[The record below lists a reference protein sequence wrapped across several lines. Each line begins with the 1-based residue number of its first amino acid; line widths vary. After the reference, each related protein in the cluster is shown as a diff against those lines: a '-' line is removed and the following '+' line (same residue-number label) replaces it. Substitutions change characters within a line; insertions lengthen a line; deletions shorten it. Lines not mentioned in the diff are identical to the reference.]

1 MAVSAADLEGF
12 TLETEKK
19 PDKVSGVTVSQI
31 PEILVKLLATEAPK
45 ALKDPEYELVL
56 RVPVKAPKPLKDD
69 ASADAKAEHAKATEA
84 AEKQAESVVKQ
95 LALYAAAWGKGQD
108 PKLYIHKVQNRKD
121 MPKNHA
127 RLAVELDSDV
137 PSENRPGRRAGR

>member
-1 MAVSAADLEGF
+1 MALSDSDLEGF

-19 PDKVSGVTVSQI
+19 PDKVYGVTVSQI
-31 PEILVKLLATEAPK
+31 PEILVKLLETEAPK

-56 RVPVKAPKPLKDD
+56 RVPVKHPKPLKEG
-69 ASADAKAEHAKATEA
+69 ASTEAQAAHKEATEA

-127 RLAVELDSDV
+127 RLAVELDSEV